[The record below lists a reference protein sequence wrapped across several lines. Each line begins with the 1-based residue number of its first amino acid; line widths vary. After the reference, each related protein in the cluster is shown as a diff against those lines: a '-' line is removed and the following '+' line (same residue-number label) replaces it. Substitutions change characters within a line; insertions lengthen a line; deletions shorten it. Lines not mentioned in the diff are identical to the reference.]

1 MFSWND
7 VLWFAILTGAAV
19 KSTAVLGAA
28 WLSVF
33 LLRRHSAATRHLVW
47 TAALAAVV
55 ALPFLLVSLPVLRVP
70 AAASFLPAATGVM
83 FRASASASSDGGGL
97 RSAVLPGAPNSFV
110 SVAWSPDWKMALM
123 LLWAAG

>member
-47 TAALAAVV
+47 TAAFAAIV

-70 AAASFLPAATGVM
+70 AAASFLPASTGAM
-83 FRASASASSDGGGL
+83 FRASASTSSNAGGL
-97 RSAVLPGAPNSFV
+97 PSAMVPGAANSFA
-110 SVAWSPDWKMALM
+110 SAAWSPDWKIALI
-123 LLWAAG
+123 LLW